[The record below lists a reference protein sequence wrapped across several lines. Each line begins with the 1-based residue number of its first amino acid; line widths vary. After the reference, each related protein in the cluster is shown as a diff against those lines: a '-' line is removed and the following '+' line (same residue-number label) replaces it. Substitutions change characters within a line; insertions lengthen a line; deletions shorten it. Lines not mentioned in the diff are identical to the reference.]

1 MGKEGEKHGSKE
13 RDRGHR
19 GGNIEGSAS
28 HRRGERN
35 VPVGPAGRDAGSPG
49 PGRRLLSEGEK
60 QAGGIAQEP
69 SGPGDEG
76 GGALAVRRPP
86 WPLSS
91 SQRNFS
97 SMLTT
102 GRRGRKHE
110 GRRRVWG

>member
-1 MGKEGEKHGSKE
+1 MGKEGEEHGSKE

-19 GGNIEGSAS
+19 GGMFEGSAS

-76 GGALAVRRPP
+76 QGDLAESRPP

-91 SQRNFS
+91 SPRT
-97 SMLTT
+97 L
-102 GRRGRKHE
+102 RKTP
-110 GRRRVWG
+110 